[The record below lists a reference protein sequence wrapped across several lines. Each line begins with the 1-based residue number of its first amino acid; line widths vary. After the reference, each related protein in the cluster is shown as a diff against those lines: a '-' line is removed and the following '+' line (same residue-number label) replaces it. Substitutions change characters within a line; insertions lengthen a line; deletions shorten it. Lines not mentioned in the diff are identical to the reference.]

1 MIYSLFLLT
10 LLSCQALFCQ
20 PQLPQHNPDH
30 TALDN
35 FLLFMG
41 DIRTATPYAGVAKT
55 KAINLFTELFKQAD
69 KPIKDLLHEF
79 VDHLKWIMKRRLM
92 FASTKNKLCL
102 LLLNDTRTK
111 LDTLSKGKREIT
123 VRVKKL
129 ISAIYTA
136 INPTFGDFWRNVRTV
151 SAISGGIAAATYLG
165 YQMYNLKNVLANES
179 GPFNQM
185 VKLLVDIHKYKDPN
199 DPHGPSELI
208 KFVSAATKN
217 MSATEK
223 GSFGKLMDIIE
234 KVHTERP
241 DLITEIAEILNKT
254 LRDEQKGSFGHLM
267 DILKQM
273 PQNLIHGAVPPMI
286 AYLKA
291 KS

>member
-1 MIYSLFLLT
+1 MVYSLFLLT
-10 LLSCQALFCQ
+10 LLSCFPLFSQ
-20 PQLPQHNPDH
+20 SHLPQHNPDH

-55 KAINLFTELFKQAD
+55 KAINLFTELFHQSNT
-69 KPIKDLLHEF
+69 PIKEVLHEF

-92 FASTKNKLCL
+92 FANTKNKLCL

-111 LDTLSKGKREIT
+111 LDALAKNRPGIT

-129 ISAIYTA
+129 ISAIYTT

-151 SAISGGIAAATYLG
+151 SAITGGIAAATYLG

-185 VKLLVDIHKYKDPN
+185 VKLLGDIHKYKDPS
-199 DPHGPSELI
+199 DPNGPSELI
-208 KFVSAATKN
+208 KFVTAVTKN
-217 MSATEK
+217 MSATDK

-234 KVHTERP
+234 KVHAERP
-241 DLITEIAEILNKT
+241 DLITEMVEILNKT
-254 LRDEQKGSFGHLM
+254 LRDDQKGSFGHLM

-273 PQNLIHGAVPPMI
+273 PQHLIHGAVPPMI